1 MTVQS
6 LGGRKSVHTPPF
18 LIPPRDNDERQSLIS
33 DQKLPPLSAA
43 LINSTF
49 IQGFE
54 LDDWHSEAPLHS
66 NSILLPALF
75 AAIPTLTKRSS
86 TPVSGSSFLLA
97 YLAGLE
103 VGPRVGNALQ
113 GASILTQ
120 GWHSGAVFGPSA
132 SAASVSKLFG
142 LNAAQT
148 EDALGIACTQ
158 ACGLMSAQF
167 ESEVKRMQHGFAA
180 RNGLFAA
187 LLAKGGYVGIKKVYE
202 REYGGF
208 LDMFTKGNGQSPQ
221 FMIKELTKDMGN
233 DWKTAKVRVKPYAAM
248 AATHGVVDCVRKLQS
263 EYPEEMEDLEGIEN
277 VTLTM
282 SEVAFHHG
290 GFDITAPITSVGAQM
305 SSKYVAA
312 TQMID
317 REVMPREFRHDMLER
332 AGIWKLVEKITCVQ
346 GDGKGEGAKWKT
358 VAEVQWKDGRR
369 AKVEVMAARGVN
381 PELSNE
387 DIVGKWRGLMRDVIE
402 VERKDAIEKA
412 CLGIEEL
419 EDVME
424 LGKLLE
430 GAVKNPIT

>member
-1 MTVQS
+1 
-6 LGGRKSVHTPPF
+6 
-18 LIPPRDNDERQSLIS
+18 
-33 DQKLPPLSAA
+33 
-43 LINSTF
+43 
-49 IQGFE
+49 
-54 LDDWHSEAPLHS
+54 
-66 NSILLPALF
+66 
-75 AAIPTLTKRSS
+75 
-86 TPVSGSSFLLA
+86 
-97 YLAGLE
+97 
-103 VGPRVGNALQ
+103 
-113 GASILTQ
+113 
-120 GWHSGAVFGPSA
+120 
-132 SAASVSKLFG
+132 
-142 LNAAQT
+142 
-148 EDALGIACTQ
+148 
-158 ACGLMSAQF
+158 MSAQF